1 MYNPE
6 DLRSLTIKPK
16 INDIDLPILK
26 DFYTMYLMP
35 FIYTYSITDADSN
48 RQLQLRFDNVRF
60 CHLLGLES
68 IAKGHVKYNELSQYK
83 GEKGW
88 NNIEAG
94 NLAFKHLKTLN
105 QKKFK
110 SIKAKFVYFYLI
122 PDLLDKPLGVIFDKN
137 NVNPPIQIESEIL
150 FYSSYENAVIHLGID
165 KEDNS
170 VFYYPRTFFVEK
182 LGKDNVTDKYTINQ
196 PSIAVKKEYRTITI

>member
-122 PDLLDKPLGVIFDKN
+122 PDLLDKPLGVMFDKN
-137 NVNPPIQIESEIL
+137 NVNPPVQIESEIL

-196 PSIAVKKEYRTITI
+196 PSIAVKKRI

>member
-26 DFYTMYLMP
+26 DFYTIYLMP

-122 PDLLDKPLGVIFDKN
+122 PDLLDKPLGVMFDKN
-137 NVNPPIQIESEIL
+137 NVNPPVQIESEIL

>member
-122 PDLLDKPLGVIFDKN
+122 PDLLDKPLGVMFDRN
-137 NVNPPIQIESEIL
+137 NVNPPVQIESEIL

>member
-122 PDLLDKPLGVIFDKN
+122 PDLLDKPLGVMFDKN
-137 NVNPPIQIESEIL
+137 NVNPPVQIESEIL

-170 VFYYPRTFFVEK
+170 DFYYPRTFFVEK

-196 PSIAVKKEYRTITI
+196 PSIAVKKEHRTITI

>member
-122 PDLLDKPLGVIFDKN
+122 PDLLDKPLGVMFDKN
-137 NVNPPIQIESEIL
+137 NVNPPVQIESEIL

>member
-122 PDLLDKPLGVIFDKN
+122 PDLLDKPLGVMFDKN
-137 NVNPPIQIESEIL
+137 NVNPPVQIESEIL

-196 PSIAVKKEYRTITI
+196 PSIAVKKEYRTIAI

>member
-60 CHLLGLES
+60 CHLLGLEA

-137 NVNPPIQIESEIL
+137 NVNPPVQIESEIL

-165 KEDNS
+165 KEDNN

>member
-60 CHLLGLES
+60 CHVLGLES

-122 PDLLDKPLGVIFDKN
+122 PDLLDKPLGVMFDKN
-137 NVNPPIQIESEIL
+137 NVNPPVQIESEIL

>member
-137 NVNPPIQIESEIL
+137 NVNPPVQIESEIL

>member
-122 PDLLDKPLGVIFDKN
+122 PDLLDKPLGVMFDKN
-137 NVNPPIQIESEIL
+137 NVNPPVQIESEIL
-150 FYSSYENAVIHLGID
+150 FYSSYENSVIHLGID

-196 PSIAVKKEYRTITI
+196 PSITVKKEYRTITI

>member
-1 MYNPE
+1 MYNP
-6 DLRSLTIKPK
+6 PK

-26 DFYTMYLMP
+26 EFYTMYLMP

-48 RQLQLRFDNVRF
+48 KQLQLRFDNVRF

-122 PDLLDKPLGVIFDKN
+122 PDLLDKPLGVMFDKN
-137 NVNPPIQIESEIL
+137 NVNPPVQIESEIL

>member
-48 RQLQLRFDNVRF
+48 KQLQLRFDNVRF

-122 PDLLDKPLGVIFDKN
+122 PDLLDKPLGVMFDKN
-137 NVNPPIQIESEIL
+137 NVNPPVQIESEIL

>member
-105 QKKFK
+105 QKK
-110 SIKAKFVYFYLI
+110 I
-122 PDLLDKPLGVIFDKN
+122 
-137 NVNPPIQIESEIL
+137 
-150 FYSSYENAVIHLGID
+150 
-165 KEDNS
+165 
-170 VFYYPRTFFVEK
+170 
-182 LGKDNVTDKYTINQ
+182 
-196 PSIAVKKEYRTITI
+196 